1 MPAGKDSRFADL
13 FNRAKIV
20 LSHEREE
27 QLKKESKEQLI
38 TPLKILA
45 FLIAISGLFAMIF
58 EVRHFSDLSYEV
70 YFTRLSATLLA
81 FIILMVLNTNW
92 GKNNPV
98 ILVHI
103 LLLVII
109 LSSGYMIY
117 LIPSTLVVNAQIV
130 ALMIFTSALFLS
142 WDVKNQIIVAIYY
155 NLVFATAILIN
166 NSKIYFLPNMFES
179 VLFVLFL
186 SVVSVVGSAVN
197 FRLRMEL
204 ADRSYRTS
212 LSEKKYR
219 SIFDN
224 SLEGMFQSSYD
235 GNFITVNKSF
245 AEMLGY
251 GKVEELMQLS
261 LLSDIYKDPKERL
274 KLIEI
279 LKEKGEVKNY
289 TVTLLKKDGSEIVVR
304 LNDRIVEDDLTGDI
318 HFEGSIQD
326 ITKEIEEENKRKNVE
341 VNLLDEKKRAD
352 KLALEAQKLNIIK
365 SQFLANMSHEIR
377 TPMNGIIGYLTLI
390 EKDVYDSKEEMKQFA
405 LGAKQSAESLLE
417 IINDILDLSKIES
430 GKVKL
435 EEKEIDLNKI
445 IDESVSI
452 LLARA
457 EEKGLSIKKIISR
470 GTPLNLIGDSTRLR
484 QVFVNLISNGIKF
497 TSRGAIEVSVY
508 MKEREKDKVVLNIA
522 VKDSGVGIPEE
533 KIGDLFKPFS
543 QVDNSPTRNFGG
555 TGLGLVICKEFVNM
569 MDGEIGVESKKG
581 EGSTFYFTIKLKSQK
596 EQKLY
601 NENELAKIYEFQGGK
616 NIKAVNLKA
625 LNPIRKKYRIL
636 LAEDNI
642 VNQKIAMKILNDYG
656 FNAHAV
662 SNGFEAIGEAV
673 KGIYDTIL
681 MDVQMPGMDGFSAT
695 LQIRRLE
702 GNAGKVPI
710 IAITAHAMQ
719 GDKERCFASGMNEYV
734 TKPISGDELI
744 LKIDR
749 LLKIDDSTDDEDL
762 TMVVQPENDQKL
774 FDFNHLDKMSMGN
787 REFQEELIMTFF
799 EDVII
804 RYRKLEEWIQSK
816 SIDKIINEAH
826 TIKGASSS
834 IGAVKIAEEALAIEL
849 SGKHN
854 DLENVLQRL
863 HNMEKLIS
871 ETKQI
876 VDEYLLKPS

>member
-1 MPAGKDSRFADL
+1 MPAGRDSRFADL
-13 FNRAKIV
+13 FNRAKTV

-27 QLKKESKEQLI
+27 QLKKESKDQLI

-45 FLIAISGLFAMIF
+45 FLIAVSGLFAMIF

-98 ILVHI
+98 FLVHI
-103 LLLVII
+103 LLLIII

-117 LIPSTLVVNAQIV
+117 LMPSTLVVNAQIV

-155 NLVFATAILIN
+155 NLVFATAILLN
-166 NSKIYFLPNMFES
+166 DSKIYFLPNMFES

-186 SVVSVVGSAVN
+186 SIVSVVGSAVN
-197 FRLRMEL
+197 FKLRMEL
-204 ADRSYRTS
+204 ADRSYRIS

-245 AEMLGY
+245 TEMLGY
-251 GKVEELMQLS
+251 DKVEELMQLS
-261 LLSDIYKDPKERL
+261 LLSDVYKDPKERL

-279 LKEKGEVKNY
+279 LKEKGEVKDY

-326 ITKEIEEENKRKNVE
+326 ITKEIEEENKRKKAE

-352 KLALEAQKLNIIK
+352 KLANEAQKLNIIK

-457 EEKGLSIKKIISR
+457 DEKGLSIKKIISR

-484 QVFVNLISNGIKF
+484 QIFVNLISNAIKF

-508 MKEREKDKVVLNIA
+508 MKEREQDKVVLNIA

-569 MDGEIGVESKKG
+569 MGGEIGVESRRG
-581 EGSTFYFTIKLKSQK
+581 EGSTFFFTIKLKSQK

-616 NIKAVNLKA
+616 NIKTVNLKA
-625 LNPIRKKYRIL
+625 QTHIRKKYRIL
-636 LAEDNI
+636 LAEDNV

-673 KGIYDTIL
+673 KGIYDAIL

-710 IAITAHAMQ
+710 IALTAHAMQ

-749 LLKIDDSTDDEDL
+749 LLKIEDSLEDEDL
-762 TMVVQPENDQKL
+762 TTVVQPENDQKL

-787 REFQEELIMTFF
+787 REFQEELVMTFF

-804 RYRKLEEWIQSK
+804 RYRRLEEWIQNK

-854 DLENVLQRL
+854 DLENILQRL
-863 HNMEKLIS
+863 HNMEKFIA
-871 ETKQI
+871 ETKQV
-876 VDEYLLKPS
+876 VDEYLLNSS

>member
-1 MPAGKDSRFADL
+1 MPAANDSRFADL
-13 FNRAKIV
+13 FNRSKII
-20 LSHEREE
+20 LSNEKAA
-27 QLKKESKEQLI
+27 QLKKESEEQLI
-38 TPLKILA
+38 IPLKILS
-45 FLIAISGLFAMIF
+45 FLIAVSGLFAMIF
-58 EVRHFSDLSYEV
+58 EVKHFSNLSYEV
-70 YFTRLSATLLA
+70 YFTRLTATMAA
-81 FIILMVLNTNW
+81 FIVLGLLNTKK
-92 GKNNPV
+92 GKEHPI

-117 LIPSTLVVNAQIV
+117 LIPSTLVVNVQIV

-155 NLVFATAILIN
+155 NLVFATAILLN
-166 NSKIYFLPNMFES
+166 DSKIYFLPNMFES

-186 SVVSVVGSAVN
+186 SVVSVVGSSVN
-197 FRLRMEL
+197 FRLRQQL
-204 ADRSYRTS
+204 ADRSYRIS

-224 SLEGMFQSSYD
+224 SLEGMFQSSFD
-235 GNFITVNKSF
+235 GKFITVNNSLVK
-245 AEMLGY
+245 MLGY
-251 GKVEELMQLS
+251 ESKNELMQLN
-261 LLSDIYKDPKERL
+261 LMSDLYKDHKERL

-279 LKEKGEVKNY
+279 LKDKGEVENY
-289 TVTLLKKDGSEIVVR
+289 TVTLLKKDGTELITR
-304 LNDRIVEDDLTGDI
+304 LNDRIVEDEISGEI
-318 HFEGSIQD
+318 YFEGSIQD
-326 ITKEIEEENKRKNVE
+326 ITKEVEEENLRKNAEVKLVE
-341 VNLLDEKKRAD
+341 EKRRAD
-352 KLALEAQKLNIIK
+352 KLADEAQKLNIIK

-445 IDESVSI
+445 IDDSASI

-457 EEKGLSIKKIISR
+457 EEKGLSIKKIIAK
-470 GTPLNLIGDSTRLR
+470 GTPLNLIGDSTRVR
-484 QVFVNLISNGIKF
+484 QIFVNLISNAIKF
-497 TSRGAIEVSVY
+497 TTMGAIEISIHL
-508 MKEREKDKVVLNIA
+508 KEREHDKAVIFAA
-522 VKDSGVGIPEE
+522 VKDSGVGISQD
-533 KIGDLFKPFS
+533 KIGELFKPFS
-543 QVDNSPTRNFGG
+543 QVDDSPTRNFGG
-555 TGLGLVICKEFVNM
+555 TGLGLVICKEFVNLM
-569 MDGEIGVESKKG
+569 GGEIGVESKPG
-581 EGSTFYFTIKLKSQK
+581 SGSTFYFTLKLKTQK
-596 EQKLY
+596 EQRLY
-601 NENELAKIYEFQGGK
+601 RESDLSKIYEFQGSRPL
-616 NIKAVNLKA
+616 KAVNLKA
-625 LNPIRKKYRIL
+625 LNHVRSKYRIL
-636 LAEDNI
+636 LAEDNV
-642 VNQKIAMKILNDYG
+642 VNQKIAMKILTDYG
-656 FNAHAV
+656 FKAHVV

-710 IAITAHAMQ
+710 IALTAHAMQ

-749 LLKIDDSTDDEDL
+749 LLKIDDSFQAQE
-762 TMVVQPENDQKL
+762 PETGVSAENGQDL

-787 REFQEELIMTFF
+787 KEFQSELLLTFF
-799 EDVII
+799 EDIQI
-804 RYRKLEEWIQSK
+804 RHKKLEEWIQGK
-816 SIDKIINEAH
+816 NLEKIIREAH

-854 DLENVLQRL
+854 DIENILERLQNL
-863 HNMEKLIS
+863 EKLIS
-871 ETKQI
+871 ETRQI
-876 VDEYLLKPS
+876 VDDYLLNPS

>member
-1 MPAGKDSRFADL
+1 MPAANDTRFADL
-13 FNRAKIV
+13 FNRSKIV
-20 LSHEREE
+20 LSHEREA

-38 TPLKILA
+38 VPLKILA
-45 FLIAISGLFAMIF
+45 FLIAVSGLFAMIF
-58 EVRHFSDLSYEV
+58 EVKHFSNLSYEV
-70 YFTRLSATLLA
+70 YFTRLTATLTA
-81 FIILMVLNTNW
+81 FGILGFLNTKK
-92 GKNNPV
+92 GKDNPI
-98 ILVHI
+98 ILVH
-103 LLLVII
+103 LLLLIII

-117 LIPSTLVVNAQIV
+117 LIPSTLVVNVQIV

-155 NLVFATAILIN
+155 NLVFATAILMN
-166 NSKIYFLPNMFES
+166 DSKIYFLPNMFES

-186 SVVSVVGSAVN
+186 SVVSVIGSSVN
-197 FRLRMEL
+197 FRLRKQL

-219 SIFDN
+219 SIFDD

-235 GNFITVNKSF
+235 GKFITVNKSL

-251 GKVEELMQLS
+251 KSREELMQLN
-261 LLSDIYKDPKERL
+261 LLSDLYKDHQERL

-279 LKEKGEVKNY
+279 LKDKGEVENY
-289 TVTLLKKDGSEIVVR
+289 TVTLLKKDGTELIAR
-304 LNDRIVEDDLTGDI
+304 LNDRIVEDDLTGEI

-326 ITKEIEEENKRKNVE
+326 ITKEVEEENRRKHTE
-341 VNLLDEKKRAD
+341 VKLLEEKKRAD
-352 KLALEAQKLNIIK
+352 KLADEAQKLNIIK

-445 IDESVSI
+445 IDDSAAI

-457 EEKGLSIKKIISR
+457 EEKGLSIKKIIAKN
-470 GTPLNLIGDSTRLR
+470 TPLNLIGDSTRLR
-484 QVFVNLISNGIKF
+484 QIFVNLISNAIKF
-497 TSRGAIEVSVY
+497 TSAGAVEISIY
-508 MKEREKDKVVLNIA
+508 LKEKEDDKAVIFAA
-522 VKDSGVGIPEE
+522 VKDSGVGISQE

-543 QVDNSPTRNFGG
+543 QVDDSPTRNFGG

-569 MDGEIGVESKKG
+569 MNGEIGVESKPG
-581 EGSTFYFTIKLKSQK
+581 SGSTFYFTMKLSTQK
-596 EQKLY
+596 EQKHY
-601 NENELAKIYEFQGGK
+601 SESELSKIYEFQGSRPV
-616 NIKAVNLKA
+616 KAVNLKA
-625 LNPIRKKYRIL
+625 LNSVRNKYRIL
-636 LAEDNI
+636 LAEDNV
-642 VNQKIAMKILNDYG
+642 VNQKIAMKILADYG
-656 FNAHAV
+656 FKAHAV

-702 GNAGKVPI
+702 GKPGKVPI
-710 IAITAHAMQ
+710 IALTAHAMQ

-749 LLKIDDSTDDEDL
+749 LLKIEGSLLEEETVEADL
-762 TMVVQPENDQKL
+762 QADNQNL

-787 REFQEELIMTFF
+787 KEFQSELLLTFF
-799 EDVII
+799 EDIII
-804 RYRKLEEWIQSK
+804 RYRRLEEWSQNK
-816 SIDKIINEAH
+816 NLDRVINEAH

-834 IGAVKIAEEALAIEL
+834 IGAVKLAEEALAIEL

-854 DLENVLQRL
+854 DIENILQRL
-863 HNMEKLIS
+863 QNMEKLI
-871 ETKQI
+871 TDTRQI
-876 VDEYLLKPS
+876 VDEYLLNPS

>member
-1 MPAGKDSRFADL
+1 MPAANDSRFADL
-13 FNRAKIV
+13 FNRSKII
-20 LSHEREE
+20 LSNEREA

-38 TPLKILA
+38 VPLKILS
-45 FLIAISGLFAMIF
+45 FLIAVSGLFAMIF
-58 EVRHFSDLSYEV
+58 EVKHFSNLSYEV
-70 YFTRLSATLLA
+70 YFTRLTATLVA
-81 FIILMVLNTNW
+81 FSVLGLLSTKK
-92 GKNNPV
+92 GQDNPIV
-98 ILVHI
+98 LVHI
-103 LLLVII
+103 LLLAII

-117 LIPSTLVVNAQIV
+117 LIPSTLIVNVQIV

-155 NLVFATAILIN
+155 NLVFATAILLN
-166 NSKIYFLPNMFES
+166 DSKIYFLPNMFES

-186 SVVSVVGSAVN
+186 SVVSVVGSSVN
-197 FRLRMEL
+197 FRLRQQL

-219 SIFDN
+219 SIFDD
-224 SLEGMFQSSYD
+224 SLEGMFQSSFD
-235 GNFITVNKSF
+235 GRFITVNKSL
-245 AEMLGY
+245 AKMLGY
-251 GKVEELMQLS
+251 ESKDELMQLN
-261 LLSDIYKDPKERL
+261 LMSDLYKDHKERL

-279 LKEKGEVKNY
+279 LKEKGVVENY
-289 TVTLLKKDGSEIVVR
+289 TVTLLKKDGTELIAR
-304 LNDRIVEDDLTGDI
+304 LNDRIVEDDLSGEI

-326 ITKEIEEENKRKNVE
+326 ITKEVEAENRRRQAEVQLVEEKN
-341 VNLLDEKKRAD
+341 RAD
-352 KLALEAQKLNIIK
+352 KLANEAQKLNIIK

-445 IDESVSI
+445 IDDSVSI

-457 EEKGLSIKKIISR
+457 GEKGLSIKKIIAK

-484 QVFVNLISNGIKF
+484 QVFVNLISNAIKF
-497 TSRGAIEVSVY
+497 TSRGAIEISVY
-508 MKEREKDKVVLNIA
+508 LKERENDKAVIFVA
-522 VKDSGVGIPEE
+522 VKDSGVGISQD
-533 KIGDLFKPFS
+533 KIGELFKPFS
-543 QVDNSPTRNFGG
+543 QVDDSPTRNFGG

-569 MDGEIGVESKKG
+569 MDGDIGVESKPG
-581 EGSTFYFTIKLKSQK
+581 SGSTFYFTFKLKTQK
-596 EQKLY
+596 EQHLY
-601 NENELAKIYEFQGGK
+601 KENELSRIYEFQGNK
-616 NIKAVNLKA
+616 PVKAVNLKIF
-625 LNPIRKKYRIL
+625 NNIRKKYRIL
-636 LAEDNI
+636 LAEDNV
-642 VNQKIAMKILNDYG
+642 VNQKIAMKILTDYG
-656 FNAHAV
+656 FKAHAV
-662 SNGFEAIGEAV
+662 SNGFEALGEAV
-673 KGIYDTIL
+673 KGIYDAIL

-702 GNAGKVPI
+702 GNPGKVPI
-710 IAITAHAMQ
+710 IALTAHAMQ

-744 LKIDR
+744 LKIDK
-749 LLKIDDSTDDEDL
+749 LLKIDNSMPEDQSETEDL
-762 TMVVQPENDQKL
+762 PDNNQDV

-787 REFQEELIMTFF
+787 KEFQSELLVTFF

-804 RYRKLEEWIQSK
+804 RYKRLEEWIKSK
-816 SIDKIINEAH
+816 NLDKIINEAH

-854 DLENVLQRL
+854 DIENILQRL
-863 HNMEKLIS
+863 QNLEMLIS
-871 ETKQI
+871 DTKQI
-876 VDEYLLKPS
+876 VDEYLLNPS

>member
-1 MPAGKDSRFADL
+1 MPSAKDSRFADL
-13 FNRAKIV
+13 FNRSKIA
-20 LSHEREE
+20 LATRHEE
-27 QLKKESKEQLI
+27 QLRKESKEQLI

-58 EVRHFSDLSYEV
+58 EVRHFSNLSFEV
-70 YFTRLSATLLA
+70 YFTRLSATLIA
-81 FIILMVLNTNW
+81 FVILILLNTKT
-92 GKNNPV
+92 GKNHPV

-103 LLLVII
+103 LLMVII

-117 LIPSTLVVNAQIV
+117 LIPSTLIVNAQIV
-130 ALMIFTSALFLS
+130 ALIIFTSALLLS
-142 WDVKNQIIVAIYY
+142 WDVRNQIIVAIYY
-155 NLVFATAILIN
+155 NMVFATAILMN
-166 NSKIYFLPNMFES
+166 DSEIYFLPNMFES

-197 FRLRMEL
+197 FRLRKEL
-204 ADRSYRTS
+204 VDKSYRTS
-212 LSEKKYR
+212 LSEKKYH
-219 SIFDN
+219 SIFEN
-224 SLEGMFQSSYD
+224 SPEGMFQSSYD
-235 GNFITVNKSF
+235 GRFITVNKSL
-245 AEMLGY
+245 ADMLGY
-251 GKVEELMQLS
+251 SSIEELMQLN
-261 LLSDIYKDPKERL
+261 LISDLYKDSKERL
-274 KLIEI
+274 KLIDI

-289 TVTLLKKDGSEIVVR
+289 MVKLKRKNGSEMTGR
-304 LNDRIVEDDLTGDI
+304 LNDRIVEDSITGDI
-318 HFEGSIQD
+318 YFEGSIQD
-326 ITKEIEEENKRKNVE
+326 ITKEFEEEKRRKDAE
-341 VNLLDEKKRAD
+341 KKLLEEKKRAD
-352 KLALEAQKLNIIK
+352 RLADEARKLNVIK

-445 IDESVSI
+445 IDDSVSI
-452 LLARA
+452 LLTRA
-457 EEKGLSIKKIISR
+457 EEKGLSLKKVIAK
-470 GTPLNLIGDSTRLR
+470 GTPLNLVGDSTRLR
-484 QVFVNLISNGIKF
+484 QIFVNLISNAIKF
-497 TSRGAIEVSVY
+497 TSRGAIEISVY
-508 MKEREKDKVVLNIA
+508 LKEREKDKVVLYIA

-533 KIGDLFKPFS
+533 RVGDLFKPFS
-543 QVDNSPTRNFGG
+543 QIDNSTTKAVGG

-581 EGSTFYFTIKLKSQK
+581 EGSIFYFTIKLRAQK
-596 EQKLY
+596 EQQIY
-601 NENELAKIYEFQGGK
+601 NEDDLAKIYEFQGVR
-616 NIKAVNLKA
+616 NIKPVNLKA
-625 LNPIRKKYRIL
+625 LNHIRNKYRIL
-636 LAEDNI
+636 LAEDNV
-642 VNQKIAMKILNDYG
+642 VNQKIAMKILTDYG
-656 FNAHAV
+656 FNVHAV
-662 SNGFEAIGEAV
+662 SNGYEAIGEAV

-681 MDVQMPGMDGFSAT
+681 MDVQMPGMDGFAAT

-702 GNAGKVPI
+702 GRAGKVPI
-710 IAITAHAMQ
+710 IALTAHAMQ

-749 LLKIDDSTDDEDL
+749 LLKIEDSLQDED
-762 TMVVQPENDQKL
+762 VSNEPQSADGQGI

-787 REFQEELIMTFF
+787 RAFQEELLSTFF
-799 EDVII
+799 EDIVT
-804 RYRKLEEWIQSK
+804 RYHRLEDWIK
-816 SIDKIINEAH
+816 DKNIDRIINEAH

-863 HNMEKLIS
+863 QNMEKLIS
-871 ETKQI
+871 ETRQI
-876 VDEYLLKPS
+876 IDDYLVNPS